1 MVFDVTQDI
10 KYIGVDDIGLD
21 LFEAQYAVPDG
32 VSYNSYVCVDKKIA
46 VFDTVDDAKTA
57 EWLSNLESVLKGNKP
72 DYLIV
77 SHVEPDHSSSLPAF
91 LGKYPETT
99 VVGNEKTFILLK
111 KFYGDIPNKLT
122 VKDGDVLDLG
132 RHVLSFVFA
141 PMVHWP
147 EVMLS
152 YDKTDKVLF
161 SADAFGTFGAL
172 SHGGEWLD
180 EARRYYINIV
190 GKYGNPVQA
199 VLKKVSALDINV
211 ICPLHGPTLS
221 ESLAY
226 YIDKYNGWSL
236 YNYEEKGVFIAY
248 ASVYGHT
255 ACVAKLLADALEK
268 RGVKT
273 QVADLNR
280 CDMSWAVA
288 TAFKYDKLVIASVT
302 VDAGLMPCTELFI
315 NKLKAKNYCNRT
327 VGFIQNGSWA
337 PVSAKLM
344 RSSFESFK
352 NITLCN
358 TDVTVN
364 SALDESA
371 SLQLTKLADELSK

>member
-315 NKLKAKNYCNRT
+315 NKLKAKNYCKDRKS
-327 VGFIQNGSWA
+327 V
-337 PVSAKLM
+337 V
-344 RSSFESFK
+344 
-352 NITLCN
+352 
-358 TDVTVN
+358 
-364 SALDESA
+364 
-371 SLQLTKLADELSK
+371 